1 MAKAKNMVIAGDYQG
16 KAVMSGAKPA
26 IVVKIFRPLYLDST
40 TVESYEVI
48 TDEHRKSAEVRC
60 LDRSAW
66 WQVVYLQRIRGFIR
80 LQFSSR
86 TVKNR

>member
-48 TDEHRKSAEVRC
+48 TDEHRKSAAE
-60 LDRSAW
+60 
-66 WQVVYLQRIRGFIR
+66 IRGFIR